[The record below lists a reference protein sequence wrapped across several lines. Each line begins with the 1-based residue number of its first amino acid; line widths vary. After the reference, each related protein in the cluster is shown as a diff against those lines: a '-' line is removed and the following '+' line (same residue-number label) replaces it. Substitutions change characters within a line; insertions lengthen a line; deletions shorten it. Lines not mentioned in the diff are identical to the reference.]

1 MHKER
6 GGEQHG
12 TFNFA
17 NGHFASTL
25 RKSLFCSSK
34 MPPSQLKRLKA
45 SLREQGINAP
55 EKAKK
60 HTKKSHEENSSPR
73 AQRNAALSRI
83 QESFNPFEF
92 KTLAR
97 PKKFNITVNRSATPK
112 GMVGRPGVTK
122 SLGEET
128 VRFPILCGLDTMANN
143 TIS

>member
-1 MHKER
+1 M
-6 GGEQHG
+6 
-12 TFNFA
+12 A
-17 NGHFASTL
+17 DSWHFASTL
-25 RKSLFCSSK
+25 RKPQAEILLFYSSK
-34 MPPSQLKRLKA
+34 MPPSQLKRLKE

-55 EKAKK
+55 EKVK
-60 HTKKSHEENSSPR
+60 KKSHQENSNPR

-128 VRFPILCGLDTMANN
+128 VRFPILCGLDTMADDI
-143 TIS
+143 IS